1 MRADFKRDV
10 NHSYLILY
18 GPDEVNT
25 SGYQTRM
32 LLCNHFSALLP
43 CKIQSMDGQS
53 LFYYEITSHQSFSER
68 YEKRKIGREEM
79 QMFFQGIIQAV
90 QELGSYLL
98 EADNLVLE
106 PAFIYLE
113 GDLNRI
119 HFCYLPGY
127 ARRIGEQFL
136 GLTEYL
142 LPKID
147 HQDHQAVALGYG
159 MYRVAMEEE
168 FQIDRI
174 KEELYR
180 KYEREQEKGLL
191 QEERM
196 EYGEALPEPDFFQ
209 NQKSEYGGEEESD
222 SIFLR
227 EKPSQGKTKWLWEVL
242 AAVTGILVLL
252 ILFLA
257 FHVGRVE
264 LAVILGG
271 FAVLMGIGA
280 FLFWMTSRK
289 EKPRPKE
296 FEEERK
302 TKEDYCEAE
311 EKGLSFDS
319 RQEKC
324 EKKSERSK
332 GEPPKEECLK
342 SEKKPEELPPQS
354 QLTMVLSEAAAGTGS
369 SLISKEEGR
378 LPAIFLDQDLLIIG
392 KLNTVS
398 DVILPYPT
406 VSRVHSK
413 IRRIQGEYYLTDLN
427 SRNGTFVNGRM
438 LQAGEEYLLQ
448 DQDEVRFADLS
459 YIFLK

>member
-1 MRADFKRDV
+1 M
-10 NHSYLILY
+10 
-18 GPDEVNT
+18 T
-25 SGYQTRM
+25 
-32 LLCNHFSALLP
+32 
-43 CKIQSMDGQS
+43 
-53 LFYYEITSHQSFSER
+53 
-68 YEKRKIGREEM
+68 
-79 QMFFQGIIQAV
+79 
-90 QELGSYLL
+90 
-98 EADNLVLE
+98 
-106 PAFIYLE
+106 
-113 GDLNRI
+113 
-119 HFCYLPGY
+119 
-127 ARRIGEQFL
+127 
-136 GLTEYL
+136 GL
-142 LPKID
+142 
-147 HQDHQAVALGYG
+147 
-159 MYRVAMEEE
+159 
-168 FQIDRI
+168 
-174 KEELYR
+174 
-180 KYEREQEKGLL
+180 
-191 QEERM
+191 
-196 EYGEALPEPDFFQ
+196 
-209 NQKSEYGGEEESD
+209 
-222 SIFLR
+222 
-227 EKPSQGKTKWLWEVL
+227 
-242 AAVTGILVLL
+242 LVLL

-406 VSRVHSK
+406 VSRVHIK